1 MKVADSCVARVID
14 AVAQARRMGDD
25 VLLLVGS
32 DHGQETIGGG
42 VSVSDWLAQNGLSSQ
57 VQEGGVAVASQGT
70 SALLYAL
77 PGQRAALEQVL
88 PLLGREPWVSSVHSA
103 DALMALGHRSGH
115 LVAAVDFARD
125 PKPNAHGVTGQRFV
139 ATDGEKPAAIGCGQ
153 HGGLGPDETR
163 PFLIVSHPALAAAR
177 DETTTSLVDVAP
189 TILSFLGLPHD
200 GMDGRALATIN
211 DSISRT

>member
-1 MKVADSCVARVID
+1 VR
-14 AVAQARRMGDD
+14 
-25 VLLLVGS
+25 
-32 DHGQETIGGG
+32 
-42 VSVSDWLAQNGLSSQ
+42 
-57 VQEGGVAVASQGT
+57 EGGVAVASQGT

-77 PGQRAALEQVL
+77 PEWKGSLEQLL
-88 PLLGREPWVSSVHSA
+88 PLLARELWVGSVHSG
-103 DALMALGHRSGH
+103 DALTALGHRSGH

-125 PKPNAHGVTGQRFV
+125 PKPNAYGVPGQRFV

-163 PFLIVSHPALAAAR
+163 PFLVLAHPVLAAAR
-177 DETTTSLVDVAP
+177 VETPTSLVDVAP
-189 TILSFLGLPHD
+189 TILAFLGLPHD